1 MRGSPPAIETIG
13 APHSSTAATACS
25 TGMRCF
31 STDAGCWI
39 LPQPAHLRLQ
49 ANSGSSSMISGYF
62 STLLIFCFIR
72 YVPSFTVRWSGM
84 AMSCC
89 LRIPALAP
97 RRPVCQLGH
106 AICLEHTACMSHDVC
121 MPAKPQPRRAE
132 HASDTRAA
140 LVAAARRLFAAHG
153 YDGTGTEQIVADAR
167 VTRGA
172 LYHHFRDKA
181 DLFRA
186 VMAEAAGSIAQRLI
200 DEQLALE
207 APSPLAE
214 IQEGI
219 SAFLDVC
226 VGGDFQ
232 RIVLVDGP
240 RVLGSDA
247 WEELV
252 ERYGRGILEEWLNR
266 CVEAGDLA
274 AVPVPALAR
283 LLIAMLTEASLAIA
297 RSATPSETRAE
308 FGIVLDRMLTGL
320 RP

>member
-1 MRGSPPAIETIG
+1 M
-13 APHSSTAATACS
+13 AAK
-25 TGMRCF
+25 
-31 STDAGCWI
+31 
-39 LPQPAHLRLQ
+39 LQ
-49 ANSGSSSMISGYF
+49 
-62 STLLIFCFIR
+62 
-72 YVPSFTVRWSGM
+72 
-84 AMSCC
+84 
-89 LRIPALAP
+89 
-97 RRPVCQLGH
+97 
-106 AICLEHTACMSHDVC
+106 
-121 MPAKPQPRRAE
+121 PQPRRSE

-140 LVAAARRLFAAHG
+140 LVASARRLFAARG

-186 VMAEAAGSIAQRLI
+186 VMAEAAGSVAQRLI
-200 DEQLALE
+200 DEQLASE
-207 APSPLAE
+207 AVSPLAE
-214 IQEGI
+214 IQDGI

-226 VGGDFQ
+226 VDGDFQ

-252 ERYGRGILEEWLNR
+252 ERYGRGILEEWLDR
-266 CVEAGDLA
+266 GVQAGDLE
-274 AVPVPALAR
+274 AVPVRALAR

-297 RSATPSETRAE
+297 RSDTPAETRAE
-308 FGIVLDRMLTGL
+308 LGIVLDRMLTGL